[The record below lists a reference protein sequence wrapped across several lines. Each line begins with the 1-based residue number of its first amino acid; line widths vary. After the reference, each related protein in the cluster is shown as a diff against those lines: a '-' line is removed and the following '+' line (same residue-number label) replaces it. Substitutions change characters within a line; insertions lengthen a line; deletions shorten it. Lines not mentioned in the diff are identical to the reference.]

1 MINYEVRNARG
12 TVIRTF
18 GDPTSALA
26 WAKAHSP
33 ALCDDGGHLQAY
45 AVETI
50 RRERLLT
57 EGEPVL
63 VFKGAGGLRA
73 GRGRR

>member
-1 MINYEVRNARG
+1 MINYEVRNSRG
-12 TVIRTF
+12 VVVRTF
-18 GDPTSALA
+18 GDPRSALQ

-33 ALCDDGGHLQAY
+33 ALCDAGVALQAY

-50 RRERLLT
+50 RRERLIL
-57 EGEPVL
+57 EEPVI

-73 GRGRR
+73 GRGRP